1 MDKAFFIYVL
11 IGIGFFYVVTHFVND
26 IQEEEDSYKSPTY
39 LNEHR
44 YDKYMSRD
52 TVDRPILNLRGAD
65 SATQVAAWNNS
76 HLKNELIELLP
87 NFDQMK
93 MFIEER
99 IHGGDALQQKLEKLL
114 KSIDDRYISGI
125 MTIEEAKYE
134 LGTLK

>member
-65 SATQVAAWNNS
+65 GATQLAAWNNS